1 MTPTRRF
8 IRSASV
14 AAVLVAAI
22 WTAGCASPKPAPV
35 VPAVEPTVAPEPVV
49 LPSEPAPPPSGVNRI
64 DGDLCKADDHQWLVG
79 RSRAEI
85 PVPVDVVN
93 RRVTCTTCPMTDD
106 YSPYR
111 LNILFN
117 QASGRIE
124 QVRCG

>member
-1 MTPTRRF
+1 MTPTRRS
-8 IRSASV
+8 IRPASV
-14 AAVLVAAI
+14 AAVLLAAI
-22 WTAGCASPKPAPV
+22 STAGCASQQPAPV
-35 VPAVEPTVAPEPVV
+35 VPAVAPSVAPEPVI
-49 LPSEPAPPPSGVNRI
+49 LPSEPAPPSGVNRI

-93 RRVTCTTCPMTDD
+93 RRVTCTTCPMTED

-117 QASGRIE
+117 QASGRVE